1 MQKFLFALIVLIGLS
16 AFTVASQPGDGY
28 FKINTTASSI
38 KWNAKKVT
46 GQHHGS
52 ITVKDGTL
60 QIQKSKL
67 VGGSFTIDM
76 ASIKVLDLQGE
87 MAGKLEGHLK
97 SDDFFNAT
105 TFPSATLII
114 LEAKETSK
122 ENYNIKANLTI
133 RGITKAVEFPAVVK
147 TDGKKYNASANITV
161 DRSQFDVKYGSG
173 SFYDNLGDKTIYDN
187 FDLAV
192 SLVAE

>member
-1 MQKFLFALIVLIGLS
+1 MQKLLFSLIVLVGLS

-28 FKINTTASSI
+28 FKINTATSSV

-60 QIQKSKL
+60 QMQKNKL

-97 SDDFFNAT
+97 SDDFFNAA